1 MSDEPFRRSPT
12 GITVS
17 IPPLLRSWLIA
28 QAQAAAAGAVQLGD
42 PVHRRLLGPIDPTEH
57 MPVEVGAQVG
67 DDPLTELQRQF
78 AVEGPLSLLVATAE
92 ATEISEEEA
101 EQWIQGLQLIL
112 AASAARLAVV
122 TEDDVAALDEVQ
134 HGELTTIQ
142 ALISLLIDALDG

>member
-42 PVHRRLLGPIDPTEH
+42 PVHRRLLGPIDPTEDH
-57 MPVEVGAQVG
+57 